1 MRPSSRRKTIAL
13 PLQRDPASLS
23 GGAHGEQHHE
33 SRPCI
38 SLFPDANARAR
49 ADAQARTRARA
60 HSSRIFATRLT
71 GMVNSL
77 PFSPASVVFR
87 QVSIERMMH
96 EQSKQRYSLLATS
109 R

>member
-1 MRPSSRRKTIAL
+1 MVNSITNPGRVFRN
-13 PLQRDPASLS
+13 
-23 GGAHGEQHHE
+23 
-33 SRPCI
+33 
-38 SLFPDANARAR
+38 FPTPMRAR